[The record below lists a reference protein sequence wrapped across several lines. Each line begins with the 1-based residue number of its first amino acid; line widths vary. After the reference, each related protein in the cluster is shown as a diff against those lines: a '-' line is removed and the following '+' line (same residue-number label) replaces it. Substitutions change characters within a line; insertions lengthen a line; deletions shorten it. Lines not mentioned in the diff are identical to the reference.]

1 MSERTLI
8 TGGNGFLG
16 SYVARALLDRGHEIC
31 TYDLTERTAE
41 ASAVLG
47 DSERLVLA
55 ERGSIDDRSRLT
67 EVVSRFAPRYV
78 VHMAGV
84 IDPLRLLREP
94 LLAVDVNI
102 AGTASAL
109 EASRSAG
116 VELFVYIS
124 SIGVLPK
131 VCYEPIDSD
140 HPTILADRGPAT
152 GPYGAA
158 KLAGEALCLAY
169 DQELGLPARV
179 VRPSALY
186 GFGMRSHSANYVK
199 NLIEP
204 ALRGEPVQLP
214 SGGSLT
220 RDYTHVTDAAELV
233 VALIGHPEATDRVF
247 YAATGEELVSAAR
260 VAELVRELVPGAEI
274 SIGMGIGDEDAI
286 EAGFRG
292 RLSIDNARSQLGWSP
307 AFPDVS
313 EGLAEYARRYADF
326 IGGDAP
332 GRLRAQ

>member
-16 SYVARALLDRGHEIC
+16 SYVARVLLDRGHEVC
-31 TYDLTERTAE
+31 TYDLNERTAE
-41 ASAVLG
+41 TAAVLG
-47 DSERLVLA
+47 NGEGLLA
-55 ERGSIDDRSRLT
+55 ESGSIDDRERLT

-94 LLAVDVNI
+94 RLAVDVNV
-102 AGTASAL
+102 AGTVNAL
-109 EASRSAG
+109 EASRAAG
-116 VELFVYIS
+116 AELFVYIS

-131 VCYEPIDSD
+131 VCYEPIDSN

-169 DQELGLPARV
+169 DQELGLPARII
-179 VRPSALY
+179 RPSALY

-204 ALRGEPVQLP
+204 ALRGEPVELP

-220 RDYTHVTDAAELV
+220 RDYTHVTDVAELV
-233 VALIGHPEATDRVF
+233 AALISHPEASDRVF
-247 YAATGEELVSAAR
+247 YGATGEELVSAAR
-260 VAELVRELVPGAEI
+260 VAELVRELVPGAEV
-274 SIGMGIGDEDAI
+274 SIGMEIGDEDAI
-286 EAGFRG
+286 ESGFRG
-292 RLSIDNARSQLGWSP
+292 LLSVANARRQLGWSP
-307 AFPDVS
+307 AYPDLR
-313 EGLAEYARRYADF
+313 EGLAEYATRYAEF
-326 IGGDAP
+326 IGGDAIS
-332 GRLRAQ
+332 RLQA

>member
-16 SYVARALLDRGHEIC
+16 SYVARALLDRGHEVC
-31 TYDLTERTAE
+31 SYDLNERTAE
-41 ASAVLG
+41 ASVVLDG
-47 DSERLVLA
+47 GEVLA
-55 ERGSIDDRSRLT
+55 ERGSIDDRRRLT
-67 EVVSRFAPRYV
+67 EVVGRFAPRYV

-94 LLAVDVNI
+94 LLAVDVNV
-102 AGTASAL
+102 AGTAGAL
-109 EASRSAG
+109 EASRAAG
-116 VELFVYIS
+116 VELFVYVS

-169 DQELGLPARV
+169 DQELGLPARI

-204 ALRGEPVQLP
+204 ALRGEPVRLP

-220 RDYTHVTDAAELV
+220 RDYTHVTDVAGLV
-233 VALIGHPEATDRVF
+233 SALIARPEATDRVF
-247 YAATGEELVSAAR
+247 YGATGEELVSAAR
-260 VAELVRELVPGAEI
+260 VAELVRDLVPGAEV
-274 SIGMGIGDEDAI
+274 SIGMEIGEEDEI

-292 RLSIDNARSQLGWSP
+292 RLSIENARSQLGWSP
-307 AFPDVS
+307 VYPDIG
-313 EGLAEYARRYADF
+313 EGLAEYAARYAEF
-326 IGGDAP
+326 VGGDATS
-332 GRLRAQ
+332 RLRAR